1 MTNRGQIGGAATL
14 VTGEVSLAD
23 GTRVTIDDG
32 AAVRFVD
39 ENGVAYGLNRAYK
52 HIDNPTTEQ
61 IAEKIRQAI
70 MREICEF
77 FEFEPRGGE

>member
-1 MTNRGQIGGAATL
+1 MKPDTYKLIEMC
-14 VTGEVSLAD
+14 V
-23 GTRVTIDDG
+23 
-32 AAVRFVD
+32 

-70 MREICEF
+70 MHEICEF